1 MISAISISDLLASS
15 LKTIGLFVSITTLL
29 LYFIIG
35 WLIFKKCGRDGW
47 LYLLPGINLI
57 VLCDILN
64 QKRFILYEIILS
76 ILFGSLYFKVRNPG
90 IQDEIWLI
98 LFIVMMFVY
107 IIANITMYVRS
118 SIQLGV
124 MFGKSDPFIIGL
136 IFLPFIFKIAIA
148 FDGSKYNPDLI
159 LKTKE
164 LEELDPLTKEDVIN
178 EEGITQSNLKEEL
191 LGYQDHLDA
200 LDREITDEDNK

>member
-1 MISAISISDLLASS
+1 MISAISMYDFAAASMKS
-15 LKTIGLFVSITTLL
+15 IGLFVGITSVL
-29 LYFIIG
+29 LYFIVG
-35 WLIFKKCGRDGW
+35 WLLFKKCGRDGW
-47 LYLLPGINLI
+47 LYLIPGVNLI

-64 QKRFILYEIILS
+64 QKRFILYEIILT
-76 ILFGSLYFKVRNPG
+76 ILFGMIYLQAKDINNQS
-90 IQDEIWLI
+90 EIWII
-98 LFIVMMFVY
+98 LFAIMLFIYIV
-107 IIANITMYVRS
+107 ANITLYVRS

-124 MFGKSDPFIIGL
+124 MFGKSDSFIIGL

-164 LEELDPLTKEDVIN
+164 LEELDPLTKEEIIK

-191 LGYQDHLDA
+191 LGYQDHLDN
-200 LDREITDEDNK
+200 LDTDKTNRS

>member
-1 MISAISISDLLASS
+1 MISAISMYDFAAASM
-15 LKTIGLFVSITTLL
+15 KTIGLFVGITFVL
-29 LYFIIG
+29 LYFIVG
-35 WLIFKKCGRDGW
+35 WLLFKKCGRDGW
-47 LYLLPGINLI
+47 LYLIPGINLI

-64 QKRFILYEIILS
+64 QKRFILYEIILT
-76 ILFGSLYFKVRNPG
+76 ILFGMIYLQAKDINNQS
-90 IQDEIWLI
+90 EIWII
-98 LFIVMMFVY
+98 LFAIMLFIYIV
-107 IIANITMYVRS
+107 ANITLYVRS

-124 MFGKSDPFIIGL
+124 MFGKSDSFIIGL

-164 LEELDPLTKEDVIN
+164 LEELDPLTKEEIIK

-191 LGYQDHLDA
+191 LGYQDHLDN
-200 LDREITDEDNK
+200 LDTDKTNRS

>member
-1 MISAISISDLLASS
+1 MISAISMYDFAAASM
-15 LKTIGLFVSITTLL
+15 KTIGLFVGITSVL
-29 LYFIIG
+29 LYFIVG
-35 WLIFKKCGRDGW
+35 WLLFKKCGRDGW
-47 LYLLPGINLI
+47 LYLIPGVNLI

-64 QKRFILYEIILS
+64 QKRFILYEIILT
-76 ILFGSLYFKVRNPG
+76 ILFGMIYLQAKDINNQS
-90 IQDEIWLI
+90 EIWII
-98 LFIVMMFVY
+98 LFASMLFIYIV
-107 IIANITMYVRS
+107 ANITLYVRS

-124 MFGKSDPFIIGL
+124 MFGKSDSFIIGL

-164 LEELDPLTKEDVIN
+164 LEELDPLTKEEIIK

-191 LGYQDHLDA
+191 LGYQDHLDN
-200 LDREITDEDNK
+200 LDTDKTNRS

>member
-1 MISAISISDLLASS
+1 MISAISMYDFAAASM
-15 LKTIGLFVSITTLL
+15 KTIGLFVGITSVL
-29 LYFIIG
+29 LYFIVG
-35 WLIFKKCGRDGW
+35 WLLFKKCGRDGW
-47 LYLLPGINLI
+47 LYLIPGINLI

-64 QKRFILYEIILS
+64 QKRFILYEIILT
-76 ILFGSLYFKVRNPG
+76 ILFGMIYLQAKDINNQS
-90 IQDEIWLI
+90 EIWII
-98 LFIVMMFVY
+98 LFAIMLFIYIV
-107 IIANITMYVRS
+107 ANITLYVRS

-124 MFGKSDPFIIGL
+124 MFGKSDSFIIGL

-164 LEELDPLTKEDVIN
+164 LEELDPLTKEEIIK

-191 LGYQDHLDA
+191 LGYQDHLDN
-200 LDREITDEDNK
+200 LDTDKTNRS